1 MVYAVLD
8 YHWKAKSE
16 RAKRKRGTLPDLN
29 VDIDELD
36 VSVNKIELLENLKGA
51 SMSKFTIKIP
61 LSMVSPDL
69 IEEISQY
76 ISDNSSENDKD
87 LVDLYVE
94 IYDVDLG
101 IQVESKSSASIRAC
115 NELLAILDAY
125 SQEPEEDEEDEISE
139 EETEDE
145 ENTKISEDKKTK
157 SEKIY
162 YSIN

>member
-1 MVYAVLD
+1 M
-8 YHWKAKSE
+8 
-16 RAKRKRGTLPDLN
+16 T

-61 LSMVSPDL
+61 LSMVTPDL
-69 IEEISQY
+69 TEEISQY
-76 ISDNSSENDKD
+76 IAVSSSENDKD

-94 IYDVDLG
+94 TYDVDSG
-101 IQVESKSSASIRAC
+101 FQIEAKSTASIRAC

-125 SQEPEEDEEDEISE
+125 SQEPDEDEDEEETSQE
-139 EETEDE
+139 EGDDDD
-145 ENTKISEDKKTK
+145 NPKMVDDKKAK